1 MEGQSQSPG
10 PDNFVGPI
18 RTPAKKTFKACRT
31 CRRQKMRCEGKA
43 PCMRCQTAGTACV
56 FDLVGP
62 KKPTLDKSTEGQQ
75 QQKRIQELEAEI
87 LRLRGQTAPETSGS
101 DAPTEQ
107 PSGGQV
113 QTPINSQADKD
124 AATRGNASAGKPQ
137 NPYALAPHDLDAP
150 VTAIHAMTPET
161 PRPSGGQSWDLEQT
175 TLLPSV
181 TQPRDFVSEGELD
194 ESLARD
200 LFNSFITGNNT
211 FLPMLDP
218 LLDTF
223 DSLRVRSPF
232 CFAVVLA
239 TAARVKEAA
248 NITDH
253 VRQVTQN
260 EARRLAAETLFIG
273 VPVIEDVQ
281 AMTLIAAF
289 SERTWFTI
297 GHAIQ
302 MALVLGL
309 QTALQQLLRS
319 PCTHSADTQKTERRL
334 ARQARTWLMASFLE
348 WEIAAGTARR
358 PRIEAI
364 SAETLRAFARHP
376 AANASDS
383 RIVSLVELVIQRA
396 QMQKE
401 IEESEKSPSAV
412 MAKIRSTSQKFD
424 AWCSFWDKTFADIG
438 YPQPS
443 FQRTSLYMSREYAKT
458 FTCCAGLRKI
468 QPNSSTESSVT
479 LGEANLDS
487 VASEILSYV
496 MGVMFSQLSFLV
508 QSPAYKWQLKWAPT
522 YTALT
527 IAFTCVLAL
536 KMSKLRPELIE
547 QSRLEPVAKEV
558 AKLLQTHPHQNFH
571 HVIRLL
577 MAVPQSNQF
586 VPHNNQVR
594 GSENVTGEDMH
605 STYHDGRIPQFFT
618 RPQGDQG
625 SHIVQN
631 PPGYD
636 AVYSQ
641 HGGDNMRLGTQTDQD
656 PNINNYRDW
665 IGNWSNLD
673 SSWLLDGTSIGSFGL
688 PNNGNASV
696 FDFDL
701 PMGFQDYR
709 YE

>member
-1 MEGQSQSPG
+1 
-10 PDNFVGPI
+10 
-18 RTPAKKTFKACRT
+18 
-31 CRRQKMRCEGKA
+31 MRCEGKA
-43 PCMRCQTAGTACV
+43 PCLRCQTAGTACV
-56 FDLVGP
+56 FDVVGP
-62 KKPTLDKSTEGQQ
+62 KKPPLDKSAE
-75 QQKRIQELEAEI
+75 QKRIQELEAEI
-87 LRLRGQTAPETSGS
+87 LRLRRQSAPETSGPG
-101 DAPTEQ
+101 APTEP
-107 PSGGQV
+107 PSSEQV
-113 QTPINSQADKD
+113 QTPINNQAASDPPTSGS
-124 AATRGNASAGKPQ
+124 AAVGKPQ

-161 PRPSGGQSWDLEQT
+161 PRPSGGRSWDPEQT
-175 TLLPSV
+175 TLLPSIA
-181 TQPRDFVSEGELD
+181 QPRDFVSEGELD
-194 ESLARD
+194 ESLARE
-200 LFNSFITGNNT
+200 LFNSFMTGSNT

-218 LLDTF
+218 VLDTF

-273 VPVIEDVQ
+273 VPFLEDVQ

-302 MALVLGL
+302 MALVLEL

-319 PCTHSADTQKTERRL
+319 PRSHSSDTQKTERLL
-334 ARQARTWLMASFLE
+334 ARQARTWLMASFIE

-358 PRIEAI
+358 PRTEPIDV
-364 SAETLRAFARHP
+364 ETLRAFATHP

-383 RIVSLVELVIQRA
+383 RIVSLVELVILRA

-401 IEESEKSPSAV
+401 IEDSEKSLSAV
-412 MAKIRSTSQKFD
+412 MTKIRSTCHQFD
-424 AWCSFWDKTFADIG
+424 SWCSFWDKNFADVG

-458 FTCCAGLRKI
+458 FTCCAALRKI
-468 QPNSSTESSVT
+468 QPTSSPESSAT
-479 LGEANLDS
+479 LGETNLDS

-496 MGVMFSQLSFLV
+496 MGVMFSQLSFFV
-508 QSPAYKWQLKWAPT
+508 QSPAYKWHLKWAPT

-527 IAFTCVLAL
+527 LAFTCVLAL

-547 QSRLEPVAKEV
+547 KSRLEPLAKEV
-558 AKLLQTHPHQNFH
+558 ANSLQTHPHQNFH

-577 MAVPQSNQF
+577 MAVPQSSHS
-586 VPHNNQVR
+586 VPPNNQMR
-594 GSENVTGEDMH
+594 SSEKATGIEVH
-605 STYHDGRIPQFFT
+605 SAYHDGRVPQFFT
-618 RPQGDQG
+618 RPSHGDQG
-625 SHIVQN
+625 SQ
-631 PPGYD
+631 PAQKPAGYD
-636 AVYSQ
+636 NIYSQ
-641 HGGDNMRLGTQTDQD
+641 TGGDHIRLDTHTSQD
-656 PNINNYRDW
+656 STANNHLDW
-665 IGNWSNLD
+665 LGNWSNLD

-701 PMGFQDYR
+701 PMGFQEYR